1 MEAVAPVLKNLVGE
15 AGVCPWDSLD
25 ATQRSSLSQAA
36 PGSAIAYVVYPKT
49 PTELAAVMACAAKN
63 GWRVLPCGSGS
74 KLGWGGLVQGVNLVV
89 STQRLN
95 RLIDHAIGDL
105 TVTAE
110 AGLCFSE
117 LQTVLAKAGQFLA
130 IDPSYP
136 DRATL
141 GGIIATADTGSL
153 RHRYNSVRDML
164 LGVEFVRSDGQIVKA
179 GGRVVKNVAGYD
191 LMKLLTGSYGT
202 LGILTQV
209 TFRVY
214 PILEASQTVVLA
226 GDRDKI
232 AQATQTLI
240 SSALE
245 PSAID
250 LLSSQTMK
258 TLELGQGVG
267 LAVRFQSI
275 GASVKQQAAR
285 SVELATALGLST
297 TIHADLEEAIL
308 WQRLAKQ
315 MPTAAQIETITCKI
329 GVRPSEAVAVLT
341 QIEERLKGA
350 IALIHAG
357 CGIGFLVLDSAV
369 TRSTQIL
376 EVRSICEAAGGYLTL
391 LQAPITFKQQMEVWG
406 YSGSAIDLMKKIKQQ
421 FDPSALLSPH
431 RFVGGI

>member
-1 MEAVAPVLKNLVGE
+1 MKAVLKNLVGE
-15 AGVCPWDSLD
+15 AGVCAWDDLEV
-25 ATQRSSLSQAA
+25 TQRSSILQAA
-36 PGSAIAYVVYPKT
+36 PDSAIAYVVYPNS
-49 PTELAAVMACAAKN
+49 PIELASVMGCAAKN
-63 GWRVLPCGSGS
+63 GWRVLPCGNGS
-74 KLGWGGLVQGVNLVV
+74 KLGWGGLGRGVNLVV
-89 STQRLN
+89 STARLN

-110 AGLCFSE
+110 AGFCFLD
-117 LQTVLAKAGQFLA
+117 LQNLLAKAGQFLA

-136 DRATL
+136 NRATL

-164 LGVEFVRSDGQIVKA
+164 LGVSFVRSDGQIVKA

-214 PILEASQTVVLA
+214 PIPEASQTVVLA
-226 GDRDKI
+226 GDSDRM
-232 AQATQTLI
+232 AQATQTLL
-240 SSALE
+240 SSALT
-245 PSAID
+245 PSAIE

-258 TLELGQGVG
+258 TLELGRGVG

-297 TIHADLEEAIL
+297 KIYAESDEAIL

-315 MPTAAQIETITCKI
+315 MPTATQSGAIACKI
-329 GVRPSEAVAVLT
+329 GVRPSEAVAVLS
-341 QIEERLKGA
+341 QIEEMLNGA
-350 IALIHAG
+350 IAVIHAG
-357 CGIGFLVLDSAV
+357 SGVGFLVLDSAV

-376 EVRSICEAAGGYLTL
+376 EVRSICQAAGGYLSL
-391 LQAPITFKQQMEVWG
+391 LQAPIAFKQQMEVWG

-421 FDPSALLSPH
+421 FDPAARLSPH
-431 RFVGGI
+431 RFVGDI

>member
-1 MEAVAPVLKNLVGE
+1 MEAVLKNLVGE
-15 AGVCPWDSLD
+15 AGVCPWDSLE

-36 PGSAIAYVVYPKT
+36 PGSTIAYVVYPHNS
-49 PTELAAVMACAAKN
+49 TELAAVITCAAEN
-63 GWRVLPCGSGS
+63 GWRVLPCGGGS

-95 RLIDHAIGDL
+95 RVIDHAIGDL

-110 AGLCFSE
+110 AGLCFSD

-164 LGVEFVRSDGQIVKA
+164 LGVSFVRSDGQIVKA

-214 PILEASQTVVLA
+214 PIPEASQTVVLA

-240 SSALE
+240 NSALE

-250 LLSSQTMK
+250 LLSSQTMR
-258 TLELGQGVG
+258 TLELGSDVG

-275 GASVKQQAAR
+275 GASVKQQAAQM
-285 SVELATALGLST
+285 VALATALGLST
-297 TIHADLEEAIL
+297 TLYAESAETLL
-308 WQRLAKQ
+308 WQRLAQQ
-315 MPTAAQIETITCKI
+315 MPTAAQSDTIACKI
-329 GVRPSEAVAVLT
+329 GVRPSEAVAVLS
-341 QIEERLKGA
+341 QIEEKLSSA

-357 CGIGFLVLDSAV
+357 SGIGFLVLDRAV

-376 EVRSICEAAGGYLTL
+376 EVRSICEAAGGYLSL
-391 LQAPITFKQQMEVWG
+391 LQAPIAFKQQMEVWG
-406 YSGSAIDLMKKIKQQ
+406 YSGSAIEVMKKIKQQ
-421 FDPSALLSPH
+421 FDPSARLSPH

>member
-15 AGVCPWDSLD
+15 TGVFAWDSLD
-25 ATQRSSLSQAA
+25 ATARSPLSQAA
-36 PGSAIAYVVYPKT
+36 PDSAIAYVVYPNS
-49 PTELAAVMACAAKN
+49 PIELASVMTCAAQN

-74 KLGWGGLVQGVNLVV
+74 KLGWGGLVQGVNLVI
-89 STQRLN
+89 STKRLN

-110 AGLCFSE
+110 AGFCFSE
-117 LQTVLAKAGQFLA
+117 LQNLLAKAGQFLA

-153 RHRYNSVRDML
+153 RHRYNGVRDML
-164 LGVEFVRSDGQIVKA
+164 LGVSFVRSDGQIVKA

-214 PILEASQTVVLA
+214 PIPEASQTVVLA

-232 AQATQTLI
+232 AQATQALL

-250 LLSSQTMK
+250 LLSSQIMK
-258 TLELGQGVG
+258 TLDLGRGMG

-275 GASVKQQAAR
+275 GASVKQQVDR
-285 SVELATALGLST
+285 TIELATALELST
-297 TIHADLEEAIL
+297 TDYSESEEATL
-308 WQRLAKQ
+308 WRRLAEQ
-315 MPTAAQIETITCKI
+315 MPTADQSQAIACKI
-329 GVRPSEAVAVLT
+329 GVRPSEAVAVLS

-350 IALIHAG
+350 SALIHAG
-357 CGIGFLVLDSAV
+357 SGVGFLVLDSAV

-376 EVRSICEAAGGYLTL
+376 EVRSICEAASGYLSL
-391 LQAPITFKQQMEVWG
+391 LQAPIAFKQQMEVWG
-406 YSGSAIDLMKKIKQQ
+406 YSGDAINLMKKIKQQ
-421 FDPSALLSPH
+421 FDPSARLSPH
-431 RFVGGI
+431 RFVGNI

>member
-25 ATQRSSLSQAA
+25 ATTRSSLSQAA
-36 PGSAIAYVVYPKT
+36 PNSAIAYVVYPNT
-49 PTELAAVMACAAKN
+49 QAELASVMTCAAKN

-74 KLGWGGLVQGVNLVV
+74 KLGWGELVQGVNLVI

-110 AGLCFSE
+110 AGFCFSE
-117 LQTVLAKAGQFLA
+117 LQNLLAKAGQFLA

-164 LGVEFVRSDGQIVKA
+164 LGVSFVRSDGQIVKA

-214 PILEASQTVVLA
+214 PIPEASQTVVLA
-226 GDRDKI
+226 GDRHKI

-245 PSAID
+245 PAAID
-250 LLSSQTMK
+250 LLSSQSMK
-258 TLELGQGVG
+258 TLELGRGVG
-267 LAVRFQSI
+267 LVIRFQSI
-275 GASVKQQAAR
+275 GASVKQQADR
-285 SVELATALGLST
+285 TIELATALGLST
-297 TIHADLEEAIL
+297 TIHSQSDEAIL
-308 WQRLAKQ
+308 WRRLADQ
-315 MPTAAQIETITCKI
+315 MPTADQSDAIACKI
-329 GVRPSEAVAVLT
+329 GVRPSEAVAILS
-341 QIEERLKGA
+341 QIEERLPSA
-350 IALIHAG
+350 IALIHVG
-357 CGIGFLVLDSAV
+357 SGVGFLVLEATV

-376 EVRSICEAAGGYLTL
+376 EVRSICEAAGGYLSL
-391 LQAPITFKQQMEVWG
+391 LQAPIPFKQQMEVWG

-421 FDPSALLSPH
+421 FDPAAILSPH
-431 RFVGGI
+431 RFVGNI